1 MNSPKVTLE
10 RPLVKP
16 PLPELIRRRVEL
28 KLRKAT
34 SGMRALPDFII
45 AGAQKCGTSSMH
57 QYFTQ
62 HPRLLAG
69 SVKEIHFF
77 DGGLDPVWNKY
88 AEGESL
94 YRSYFPLRSTVRQKR
109 ALCFEASPNYIF
121 SPVVAKRM
129 ATTVPDAKIVV
140 LLRDPVERAISHYF
154 HELRRGRETEDIETA
169 FALEE
174 ERISPAIT
182 QGNFKDPKFINLSYQ
197 LRGDYADQLERLFAY
212 YPRAQVQVL
221 EAERFFENPVAV
233 MREVLDFVMM
243 DDFPHRIDVK
253 PAGTGGNKKQ
263 VSERVYDMLRCRFRA
278 SNSKL
283 ADLIGQEF
291 RWS

>member
-10 RPLVKP
+10 RPLVRP
-16 PLPELIRRRVEL
+16 PLPELIRRRIAL

-34 SGMRALPDFII
+34 SGMRALPDFLI

-57 QYFTQ
+57 QYFIQ

-69 SVKEIHFF
+69 SIKEIHFF
-77 DGGLDPVWNKY
+77 DGGLDPVWDKY
-88 AEGESL
+88 AEGEAL

-129 ATTVPDAKIVV
+129 AGTVPDAKIVV

-154 HELRRGRETEDIETA
+154 HERRRGRENEDMETA
-169 FALEE
+169 FAREE
-174 ERISPAIT
+174 ERLSPAIA

-197 LRGDYADQLERLFAY
+197 LRGDYADQLERLFAH
-212 YPRAQVQVL
+212 YPREQVQVL
-221 EAERFFENPVAV
+221 EAERFFENPMAV
-233 MREVLDFVMM
+233 LREVLEFVGME
-243 DDFPHRIDVK
+243 DFPHQIDVK
-253 PAGTGGNKKQ
+253 PTGTGGNKKQ
-263 VSERVYDMLRCRFRA
+263 VPERIYKMLRSRFHVPNR
-278 SNSKL
+278 KL
-283 ADLIGQEF
+283 ADLVGQEF
-291 RWS
+291 RWT